1 MPFPNPYDSIT
12 TPFQSGCSTC
22 NKSSDYSRV
31 DGLNKPSSSA
41 DLKNNGYTGN
51 VQKPQAH
58 DLMSSNWG
66 VVTNSTGGAKKKKSK
81 KSKKKAVKRSGKKV
95 VRRSKK
101 VVKKS
106 SKKVVRRS
114 KKIVRRSISRVKK
127 SGKRIVKGSKKLIK
141 RSATGVKRTINGVSR
156 TVRRVSKPVVNK
168 IKNLGRLLGIKV
180 SKKSKKVKK
189 SKRVKKSK
197 KQRGGDSNWGSTGM
211 PSRWYNPKAPSISNN
226 ASNPNAGGG
235 LATNKGLIVH
245 NLTDKNFGTPSKYTG
260 KVEPY
265 NPSASEW
272 ASVSGGAKKKK
283 KSKSVKKSKKVKKV
297 KKSKKSKKVKKS
309 KGVKKSKKKS
319 PKKKASQR
327 K

>member
-1 MPFPNPYDSIT
+1 MPLPNPYDSIT

-22 NKSSDYSRV
+22 NKSSDYSLV
-31 DGLNKPSSSA
+31 NSLNKPSSSA
-41 DLKNNGYTGN
+41 DLKNNGYTGD

-81 KSKKKAVKRSGKKV
+81 KSKKKVIKRSGKKVVKRSKKVVKKSAKKV

-101 VVKKS
+101 VVK
-106 SKKVVRRS
+106 RS
-114 KKIVRRSISRVKK
+114 VSRVKK
-127 SGKRIVKGSKKLIK
+127 TGKRVVKGSKKLVK
-141 RSATGVKRTINGVSR
+141 RSATGVKRTVRRVSR

-211 PSRWYNPKAPSISNN
+211 PSRWYNPKASSITNN

-235 LATNKGLIVH
+235 LATSKGLVVH

-272 ASVSGGAKKKK
+272 ASLSGGAKKKK
-283 KSKSVKKSKKVKKV
+283 K
-297 KKSKKSKKVKKS
+297 KKSKKVKKS
-309 KGVKKSKKKS
+309 KDVKKSMKKS

>member
-1 MPFPNPYDSIT
+1 MPHLNPYDSIT

-22 NKSSDYSRV
+22 NKSSDYSRI

-41 DLKNNGYTGN
+41 DLKNNGYTGDMP
-51 VQKPQAH
+51 KPQAH

-81 KSKKKAVKRSGKKV
+81 KSKKKVIKRSGKKV

-101 VVKKS
+101 VIKKS
-106 SKKVVRRS
+106 AKKVVRRS
-114 KKIVRRSISRVKK
+114 KKVVKRSVSRVKK
-127 SGKRIVKGSKKLIK
+127 TGKRVVKGSKKLVK
-141 RSATGVKRTINGVSR
+141 RSTNGVKKTVKRVSR

-180 SKKSKKVKK
+180 SKKVKK

-226 ASNPNAGGG
+226 ASNPNDGGG
-235 LATNKGLIVH
+235 LATSKGLVVH

-272 ASVSGGAKKKK
+272 ANVSGGAKKKK
-283 KSKSVKKSKKVKKV
+283 KSKGV
-297 KKSKKSKKVKKS
+297 KKSKKVKKS

-319 PKKKASQR
+319 PKKKASQ
-327 K
+327 KK